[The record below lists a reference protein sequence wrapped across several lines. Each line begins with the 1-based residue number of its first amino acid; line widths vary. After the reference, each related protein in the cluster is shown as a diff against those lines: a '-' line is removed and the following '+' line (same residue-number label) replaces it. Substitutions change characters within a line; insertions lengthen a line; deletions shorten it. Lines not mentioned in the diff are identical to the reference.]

1 MTTVVPPPAGVRPG
15 AAADPERHGGFS
27 VDQVAVEEVWTVG
40 SRRPRPRL
48 WGWVLLAALSPVAIA
63 AATVTALVRD
73 GEPPAD
79 VLVLGDDG
87 AVTSVDPSSGLPQYS
102 LADAS
107 VSADGSA
114 VYQTVETEAG
124 TEVRQVDPTTGLAV
138 GATLVK
144 PGLAIRTV
152 SPDGG
157 AVALMEPP
165 TVAGGLYVPE
175 PRTETSITV
184 VWQDRPEPAVFDLEG
199 NFEPET
205 FTLTEDTLYLLEYWP
220 PLEPDRYYVRQ
231 LDLASGVVRD
241 VFSPQVELQPEM
253 RGRARAQAIAP
264 DSSVLYTLYT
274 IPAGDDPVHDL
285 TAPNGTDDARWAFV
299 HVLSLEEDWSY
310 CVFLPVPIGTTSEAA
325 VSMAISPEGHQL
337 YVVDAATQ
345 TVAVI
350 DTSALVVTRSTPVP
364 ALRPQEEPT
373 ELAVGPDGTLYV
385 ASPWS
390 VVAVSPDL
398 ATLSTA
404 LGTQTG
410 EQIGDIA
417 LSADGRELR
426 VAAGGQVL
434 VWDLVD
440 RREVARLDVPGD
452 GGVSFVG
459 PPGESL
465 LEIPVDKA

>member
-1 MTTVVPPPAGVRPG
+1 MTTVVPPPVGLRPG
-15 AAADPERHGGFS
+15 PASPDHHDSPIGDAA
-27 VDQVAVEEVWTVG
+27 AVEEVWTVA

-48 WGWVLLAALSPVAIA
+48 GWIFLAVLSPVAIA
-63 AATVTALVRD
+63 GATVTALVRD
-73 GEPPAD
+73 GGGPAD

-87 AVTSVDPSSGLPQYS
+87 AVTSVDPTSGLPQYS
-102 LADAS
+102 LEDAS

-114 VYQTVETEAG
+114 VYQTVDTPQG
-124 TEVRQVDPTTGLAV
+124 TEVRQVDPATGLAV
-138 GATLVK
+138 GVSLVK

-175 PRTETSITV
+175 ARTETSISV
-184 VWQDRPEPAVFDLEG
+184 VWQDRPEPAVFELDG

-205 FTLTEDTLYLLEYWP
+205 FTLAEDVLYLLEYWP

-231 LDLASGVVRD
+231 LDLVTGEVRD

-264 DSSVLYTLYT
+264 DSTVLYTLYT

-285 TAPNGTDDARWAFV
+285 TAPTGTDDARWAFV
-299 HVLSLEEDWSY
+299 HVLSLEEDWSF

-325 VSMAISPEGHQL
+325 VSMAISPDGHQL
-337 YVVDAATQ
+337 YVVDSATQ

-350 DTSALVVTRSTPVP
+350 DTSSLVVTQSSPVP
-364 ALRPQEEPT
+364 ALRPQVEPT
-373 ELAVGPDGTLYV
+373 ELAVAPDGTLYV
-385 ASPWS
+385 ASEYS
-390 VVAVSPDL
+390 VVAVAPDL
-398 ATLSTA
+398 VTLNTA

-410 EQIGDIA
+410 EPFGDIA

-434 VWDLVD
+434 VWDLVE

-465 LEIPVDKA
+465 LEIPVQCAC